1 MALRTYVIYLLVD
14 PRDGEIRYVGCSTKV
29 RARYTQH
36 LYDMRRKGCEARPK
50 VIWLREL
57 KALGLWPIC
66 VPFLMTCDA
75 QEAKKLEEIWI
86 RRLSLAG
93 CSLTMMHKRENLLIA
108 GTVRPDQRR
117 TDGKRMEKIKS
128 KSYVRISRKV

>member
-14 PRDGEIRYVGCSTKV
+14 PRDGEIRYVGRSTKV
-29 RARYTQH
+29 RARYSQH

-50 VIWLREL
+50 VIWLKEL
-57 KALGLWPIC
+57 EALGLWPIC
-66 VPFLMTCDA
+66 APFLCTFDA
-75 QEAKKLEEIWI
+75 QQAKELEEIWI

-93 CSLTMMHKRENLLIA
+93 CPLTMMHQREKMLIA

-117 TDGKRMEKIKS
+117 TDGKRMEKVKS